1 MAAPH
6 IDFWFTMGSTY
17 SYLSVSRVADVE
29 RSTGMTFRWR
39 PFHLLMILQEMKHI
53 PFADKPTKS
62 AYMWRDI
69 ERRAAMYGIPM
80 KLPVPY
86 PARQSVVA
94 NLVAIVGMREN
105 WGADFVRAAYRRW
118 FQRGEET
125 GSEPNVSESLRDI
138 GQDPERVLTLANS
151 DDTKSVLTAET
162 DAARE
167 LGIFGSPTFIVGR
180 ELFWGDDRL
189 ADAINWCRFG
199 RVQPG

>member
-1 MAAPH
+1 MPASD

-17 SYLSVSRVADVE
+17 SYLTVSRLSDVE

-39 PFHLLMILQEMKHI
+39 PFHLLIILQEMKHI

-69 ERRAAMYGIPM
+69 ERRAAMYGIPV

-86 PARQSVVA
+86 PAKQSVVA
-94 NLVAIVGMREN
+94 NLVAIVGLREN

-118 FQRGEET
+118 FQGGEET

-138 GQDPERVLTLANS
+138 GQEPERVLALANS
-151 DDTKSVLTAET
+151 EETKAMLTAET

-167 LGIFGSPTFIVGR
+167 LGIFGSPTFTVGR

-189 ADAINWCRFG
+189 ADAISWRRLG
-199 RVQPG
+199 RVEHS

>member
-180 ELFWGDDRL
+180 KLFWGDDRL